1 MADATRSFLT
11 GVNVA
16 EADIGGLKKGLR
28 RRMDGAVEVLHKELS
43 GLRTGRAAASLLE
56 PVTVEAYG
64 SKMPLN
70 QVGTISVPDPR
81 MLTVQVWDRSMVKA
95 VDKAIRDAGL
105 GLNPVAEGQLVRV
118 PIPALN
124 EERRHELSRVAGKYA
139 EEARI
144 AVRNVRRHGMDEM
157 KKLEKDG
164 AISQDE
170 HHKHTHDIQEMTD
183 ASIKSIDDALAHKEQ
198 DIMQV

>member
-1 MADATRSFLT
+1 M
-11 GVNVA
+11 NVA
-16 EADIGGLKKGLR
+16 QVDIAVLKKDLR
-28 RRMDGAVEVLHKELS
+28 RRMESAVDVLHKELS
-43 GLRTGRAAASLLE
+43 GLRTGRASSSLLE
-56 PVTVEAYG
+56 PVTVDAYG

-81 MLTVQVWDRSMVKA
+81 MLTVQVWDRGLVKA

-105 GLNPVAEGQLVRV
+105 GLNPATEGQMVRV

-124 EERRHELSRVAGKYA
+124 EERRLELSRVAGKYA

-144 AVRNVRRHGMDEM
+144 AVRNVRRNGMDEV
-157 KKLEKDG
+157 KKVEKDG

-170 HHKHTHDIQEMTD
+170 HHKHAHDIQEMTD
-183 ASIKSIDDALAHKEQ
+183 ASIKVIDEALANKEH
-198 DIMQV
+198 DILQV